1 MRPALKK
8 VTVLLPEDLV
18 SRAQRA
24 HGEGL
29 APTIRRGLEL
39 VAAGRAYREIRRHRG
54 KVRLSIDIAGL
65 REDR

>member
-1 MRPALKK
+1 MRKALKK

-18 SRAQRA
+18 SRAQQA

-29 APTIRRGLEL
+29 TPTIRRGLEL
-39 VAAGRAYREIRRHRG
+39 VAAGRAYRDLRSQRG
-54 KVRLSIDIAGL
+54 KVQLSMDLDAL